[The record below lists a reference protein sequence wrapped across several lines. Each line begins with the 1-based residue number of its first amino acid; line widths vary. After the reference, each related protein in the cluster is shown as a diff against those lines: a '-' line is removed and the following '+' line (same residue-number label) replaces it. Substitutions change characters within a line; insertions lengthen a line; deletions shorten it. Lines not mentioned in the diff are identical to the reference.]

1 MRDQAEGLRNRV
13 RNGNSEKKIAKSIA
27 VISGKGGVGKS
38 NFSLNFSISL
48 SQLGYRVL
56 LFDMDIGMGN
66 IDILLGNSSE
76 KNITDFFSKNL
87 SLQEVIS
94 EGPENISIIS
104 GGTGLSYVFSMDE
117 AQFVRFSQQLQSVL
131 EQYEYVI
138 FDMGA
143 GISRESSQFVQCVD
157 EIVTITT
164 PEPTSVMDAYSILKY
179 LHTHINETPIYLI
192 CNRAHDEKEGKDT
205 ISRLQNAI
213 KKFLNTEIH
222 PLGYLP
228 DDRTVSKA
236 VSRQVPFTMMQPNSD
251 ISIGIKNMA
260 DRYSRNAWNES
271 IKFRK
276 NNFLGRLTHFFAGK

>member
-1 MRDQAEGLRNRV
+1 MRDQAEGLRNRF
-13 RNGNSEKKIAKSIA
+13 RNGSTDNNIAKTIA

-48 SQLGYRVL
+48 SQLGHRVL

-76 KNITDFFSKNL
+76 KNITDFFSKDL
-87 SLQEVIS
+87 SLQEVITK
-94 EGPENISIIS
+94 GPENISFIS

-117 AQFVRFSQQLQSVL
+117 TQFTRFNKQLQSVL
-131 EQYEYVI
+131 EQYDYVI

-143 GISRESSQFVQCVD
+143 GISRESSQFIQCVD
-157 EIVTITT
+157 EIITITT

-179 LHTHINETPIYLI
+179 LHTHISETPIFLV

-213 KKFLNTEIH
+213 KKFLNTEIF

-236 VSRQVPFTMMQPNSD
+236 VSRQVPFMMMHPNSD
-251 ISIGIKNMA
+251 ISIGIKHMA
-260 DRYSRNAWNES
+260 NRYSRNALNES

-276 NNFLGRLTHFFAGK
+276 NNFLGRFTHFFTGK